1 VSGIAGIVAL
11 DGAPVDAALLDRM
24 AGFLASRGP
33 HGTASQVM
41 GPIGLVHA
49 LLRTGD
55 VGGDVPQ
62 PFSVDGKTWIVA
74 DARIDGRADLVRA
87 LRAGGIHAA
96 ADAPAAELIL
106 HAVRLWGHD
115 APHHLLGDYAFA
127 VWDAERRRLFCARDP
142 FGVKPLYYA
151 HTSGALV
158 FASSLDCIRVY
169 PPLSGPLALDEEW
182 IAEFLVHGEPRSTD
196 LTVYAGIHQ
205 VLPGGLLTLEDG
217 RSRAGPWWSLPATA
231 EPLRLGGPA
240 EYAEAF
246 AAVLREAVADRL
258 PRERAGILLSG
269 GRDSTAIAATW
280 RGLVD
285 DGACAT
291 ELRGWTTH
299 HARLMPDDEPRYARM
314 AADALGIPLRLMAMD
329 DYGPFARW
337 GTPELYRPQPSASP
351 LLSIEADLL
360 RDAAAYAPVLLT
372 GQGGDAVLRE
382 TPSRLTR
389 LGAEG
394 RVVRAGWEAAQYA
407 FWHRRIPRPGVR
419 TWMESRG
426 GPRPREI
433 EAPRWIDPAFA
444 ERVGL
449 EQLVAAWSAPAPPS
463 PHPLRPE
470 AHAAL
475 ANPDWRPVP
484 YGMLANPF
492 WSTLFGVWDPGV
504 TGVPVEL
511 RHPFFDLRVIRL
523 ALSIPPAQWYNDK
536 GLLRI
541 AMRGRLPA
549 PLLARPKTPLADD
562 PLEVR
567 LRAGGEGWLD
577 GRTAGANVAPWVDL
591 SRVPRLAGGTLDQAP
606 RRLYEDL
613 RPLALSLWLADHP
626 SATATAPDF

>member
-11 DGAPVDAALLDRM
+11 DGAPVDAGLLDRM

-33 HGTASQVM
+33 HGTASRAM

-62 PFSVDGKTWIVA
+62 PFSLDGTTWIVA
-74 DARIDGRADLVRA
+74 DARIDGRAGLVRD
-87 LRAGGIHAA
+87 LRAHGIHAA

-106 HAVRLWGHD
+106 HALRAWGD
-115 APHHLLGDYAFA
+115 EAPAHLLGDYAFA
-127 VWDAERRRLFCARDP
+127 AWDSARRRLFCARDP
-142 FGVKPLYYA
+142 FGVKPLFYA
-151 HTSGALV
+151 HTAGAFV
-158 FASSLDCIRVY
+158 FSSSLDCVRLH
-169 PPLSGPLALDEEW
+169 PPLSGELQVDEEW
-182 IAEFLVHGEPRSTD
+182 LAEFLVHGEPKSTD
-196 LTVYAGIHQ
+196 LTVYAGIRQ
-205 VLPGGLLTLEDG
+205 VLPGGRLVLEDG
-217 RSRAGPWWSLPATA
+217 RSRATAWWSLPAQA

-246 AAVLREAVADRL
+246 AEVLREAVADRL

-285 DGACAT
+285 DGVRAT
-291 ELRGWTTH
+291 ELRAWTTH
-299 HARLMPDDEPRYARM
+299 HARLMRDDEPRYAQM
-314 AADALGIPLRLMAMD
+314 AADALGIPLTLVPVD
-329 DYGPFARW
+329 DYAPFARW
-337 GTPELYRPQPSASP
+337 STPPLYRPQPTASP
-351 LLSIEADLL
+351 LLAIEADLL
-360 RDAAAYAPVLLT
+360 RDVAAHAPVLLT

-389 LGAEG
+389 LAEEG
-394 RVVRAGWEAAQYA
+394 RFVRAGWEAAQYA
-407 FWHRRIPRPGVR
+407 FWHQRIPRPGIR
-419 TWMESRG
+419 TRMESRG
-426 GPRPREI
+426 GPRPREVR
-433 EAPRWIDPAFA
+433 APRWIDPGFA
-444 ERVGL
+444 ERVGM
-449 EQLVAAWSAPAPPS
+449 EGLVRAWSAPQPPS

-475 ANPDWRPVP
+475 ANPYWRPTP

-492 WSTLFGVWDPGV
+492 WSTLFGVWDPGA

-511 RHPFFDLRVIRL
+511 RHPFFDLRVVRL

-541 AMRGRLPA
+541 AMRRRLPA
-549 PLLARPKTPLADD
+549 PLLARAKTPLADD

-567 LRAGGEGWLD
+567 FRAGGEGWLG
-577 GRTAGANVAPWVDL
+577 GRTADARVAPWVDL
-591 SRVPRLAGGTLDQAP
+591 SRVPRLAGGAGDRAP
-606 RRLYEDL
+606 RPLYQDL

-626 SATATAPDF
+626 WTTAPL

>member
-1 VSGIAGIVAL
+1 MSGIAGMVSL
-11 DGAPVDAALLDRM
+11 NGAPVDAEVLDRM
-24 AGFLASRGP
+24 AGSLASRGP
-33 HGTASQVM
+33 HGTASRVM
-41 GPIGLVHA
+41 GPIGLSHA

-62 PFSVDGKTWIVA
+62 PLSVDGTTWIVA

-87 LRAGGIHAA
+87 LRAGGIHAS

-106 HAVRLWGHD
+106 HALRLWGDD
-115 APHHLLGDYAFA
+115 APRHLLGDYAFA
-127 VWDAERRRLFCARDP
+127 AWDSGRRRLFCARDP

-151 HTSGALV
+151 HTVDAFV
-158 FASSLDCIRVY
+158 FSSSLDCLRLY
-169 PPLSGPLALDEEW
+169 PALSGEREVNEDWL
-182 IAEFLVHGEPRSTD
+182 AEFLVHGEPRSTD
-196 LTVYAGIHQ
+196 LTVYAGIYQ
-205 VLPGGLLTLEDG
+205 VLPGGTLVLRDN
-217 RSRAGPWWSLPATA
+217 RSRAGPWWSLPADA
-231 EPLRLGGPA
+231 EPLRLRGPA
-240 EYAEAF
+240 EYADAF
-246 AAVLREAVADRL
+246 AEVLREAVADRL

-285 DGACAT
+285 DGVRAT
-291 ELRGWTTH
+291 ELRAWTTH
-299 HARLMPDDEPRYARM
+299 HARLMPDDEPRYART
-314 AADALGIPLRLMAMD
+314 AADALGIPLTLMPVD
-329 DYGPFARW
+329 DYGAFARW
-337 GTPELYRPQPSASP
+337 GTPELYRPQPTASP
-351 LLSIEADLL
+351 LLAIEADLL
-360 RDAAAYAPVLLT
+360 RDAAAFAPVLLT

-394 RVVRAGWEAAQYA
+394 RLLRAGREAAQYA
-407 FWHRRIPRPGVR
+407 FWHHRIPRPGIR
-419 TWMESRG
+419 TWREARG
-426 GPRPREI
+426 GPKPREM
-433 EAPRWIDPAFA
+433 EVPRWIDPHFA

-449 EQLVAAWSAPAPPS
+449 KGLVGAWSAPPPS

-475 ANPDWRPVP
+475 ANPYWRPAP

-504 TGVPVEL
+504 TGVPIEL

-541 AMRGRLPA
+541 AMRRRLPA
-549 PLLARPKTPLADD
+549 PLLARVKTPLADD

-567 LRAGGEGWLD
+567 FRAGGAGWLG
-577 GRTAGANVAPWVDL
+577 GRTADAARVAPWIDL
-591 SRVPRLAGGTLDQAP
+591 SRVPRLAGGLSGEAP
-606 RRLYEDL
+606 RRLHEDL

-626 SATATAPDF
+626 WTTADF